1 MRLNT
6 VLRRLLGVT
15 QLYVKRVHIAVDAP
29 LAVWV
34 RPSWRR
40 PRCGTCGRRGPRY
53 DRRPMRQWRHLPW
66 GRTSVWLQYAPWR
79 VSCRQCGV
87 RVERVPW
94 ATGNSV
100 FTAPLEELAAYLA
113 QVTDRTTV
121 TRLLGISWPAVGSI
135 VERVVTRR
143 LDPARLAG
151 LRRIGIDE
159 FSYRKR
165 HHYLTVVVDHDT
177 RRVVWAGR
185 GRSAE
190 TLDAFF
196 DLLGPS
202 GCARVALVTVDLA
215 ASWQKALRARV
226 PDARVI
232 FDRFHVE
239 RLATDA
245 VDEVRRG
252 EQRRVGAKAAKTL
265 KGTRFCLLKHPVRLK
280 PGEKRRLE
288 QLRRQNRNLDRAYE
302 LKEYLATILER
313 VPPDEAPDLLDEWL
327 AWAARSRLA
336 PFVKLGRTVRKHAAG
351 ILAYLDTKMTNG
363 VVEGINNKL
372 RVITRRAYGFHSHG
386 ALISMLFL
394 CCGGIELVPHLP
406 TRV

>member
-1 MRLNT
+1 M
-6 VLRRLLGVT
+6 VAVCAVAGVVPAVRGAGGAGVVGDG
-15 QLYVKRVHIAVDAP
+15 QQRVHVGVRRADRVSGAGDGPDDGHPGAGDFVAGGRERCRAGGGAAAGLESARRAAAHRYRRVQLSQAASLLDP
-29 LAVWV
+29 
-34 RPSWRR
+34 RPSITTPGGW
-40 PRCGTCGRRGPRY
+40 CG
-53 DRRPMRQWRHLPW
+53 
-66 GRTSVWLQYAPWR
+66 
-79 VSCRQCGV
+79 
-87 RVERVPW
+87 
-94 ATGNSV
+94 
-100 FTAPLEELAAYLA
+100 
-113 QVTDRTTV
+113 
-121 TRLLGISWPAVGSI
+121 
-135 VERVVTRR
+135 
-143 LDPARLAG
+143 AG
-151 LRRIGIDE
+151 
-159 FSYRKR
+159 K
-165 HHYLTVVVDHDT
+165 
-177 RRVVWAGR
+177 

-202 GCARVALVTVDLA
+202 GCARVALVTADLA

-226 PDARVI
+226 PHARVV

-239 RLATDA
+239 RLASDA
-245 VDEVRRG
+245 VDEVRRA

-265 KGTRFCLLKHPVRLK
+265 KGTRFCLLKHPARLK

-288 QLRRQNRNLDRAYE
+288 KLRRENRALDRAYE

-313 VPPDEAPDLLDEWL
+313 VKPDEAPDLLDEWL
-327 AWAARSRLA
+327 AWAARSRLG
-336 PFVKLGRTVRKHAAG
+336 PFVKLARTVRKHATG

-372 RVITRRAYGFHSHG
+372 RVIARRAYGFHSHN